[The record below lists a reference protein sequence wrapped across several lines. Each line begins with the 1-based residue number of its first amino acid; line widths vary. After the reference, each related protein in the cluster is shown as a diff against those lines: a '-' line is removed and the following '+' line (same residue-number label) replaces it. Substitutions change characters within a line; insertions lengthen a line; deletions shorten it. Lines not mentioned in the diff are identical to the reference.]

1 MTAKG
6 DYWEEN
12 GLTKPQE
19 VIVAAA
25 NRYTFGTNLPEGT
38 LLVGARHWDNVMR
51 QQYKLITRGEKFEHH
66 NKWEEGFINQFGEF
80 RNREEA
86 LKIVLE
92 SGQPFDKERNG
103 CTMRLYSEGLY

>member
-25 NRYTFGTNLPEGT
+25 NRYTSCYAMPEGT
-38 LLVGARHWDNVMR
+38 LLVGARHWDTLMR
-51 QQYKLITRGEKFEHH
+51 SQLRLITQERKLTKPNE
-66 NKWEEGFINQFGEF
+66 WEQGFINQFGEF

-92 SGQPFDKERNG
+92 SGQPFDKERNR